1 MSGTV
6 SFPDDHRPLA
16 IVGGSLI
23 DGSGGPALLDAT
35 VLIDGEQITDVGPSA
50 STPAPPGA
58 DVIDARGKFLMPGL
72 VDMHVHVYTPDKW
85 HPELFLAA
93 GVTTVLDLGGQV
105 ADVTAYREAIEAG
118 VMLGPRLYFT
128 GPLLEE
134 DDPYPGFA
142 AFSRR
147 VDATRIEAEV
157 DALASAGVDG
167 IKLYVS
173 VRPATARR
181 ACAHAHAAGLPVFMH
196 QHATWG
202 ADAAV
207 AGVDCVEHLNVFGQL
222 APDALRPADPGR
234 MTPFEYGAWLWSWIG
249 EVDPRSDAVHR
260 LYDALITAGTALD
273 PTLVLSASR
282 PGALGDDVGD
292 TSMDDPED
300 TPLLSVLPAP
310 VRDELV
316 GRWSER
322 RHAASRA
329 SEASRDR
336 TRRAWDHMLALVGGF
351 HRAGGVVLAGTDCP
365 NVAIVA
371 GFSLHRELELLVRA
385 GLSPMEAIV
394 AATRR
399 PAERLGKTAIFG
411 TVAPGHSA
419 DLLVLGADPLA
430 DIGNVRRIERVIARG
445 VAHEPESLLAARR
458 QRESLRS

>member
-1 MSGTV
+1 MAGAV
-6 SFPDDHRPLA
+6 SPRDQHRPLA

-23 DGSGGPALLDAT
+23 DGRGGPVIANAT
-35 VLIDGEQITDVGPSA
+35 VVIADDQFTAVGSSG

-58 DVIDARGKFLMPGL
+58 DVIDARGTFLMPGL

-105 ADVTAYREAIEAG
+105 RDVAAHRAAIESG
-118 VMLGPRLYFT
+118 TILGPRLHFT
-128 GPLLEE
+128 GPMLEE
-134 DDPYPGFA
+134 DEPYQGFA
-142 AFSRR
+142 AFCQR
-147 VDATRIEAEV
+147 VDATLVEAEV
-157 DALASAGVDG
+157 DALAAAGVDG
-167 IKLYVS
+167 IKLYVT

-202 ADAAV
+202 ADAAG

-222 APDALRPADPGR
+222 APEALRPADPGR
-234 MTPFEYGAWLWSWIG
+234 MTPFEYGGWLWSWIAD
-249 EVDPRSDAVHR
+249 VDPRSDAVRR
-260 LYDALITAGTALD
+260 LYDALIAAGTALD

-282 PGALGDDVGD
+282 PGALGEDVGD
-292 TSMDDPED
+292 TSMDDPER
-300 TPLLSVLPAP
+300 TPLLPVLPPP
-310 VRDELV
+310 VREELV
-316 GRWSER
+316 SRWAER
-322 RHAASRA
+322 RQAASRA
-329 SEASRDR
+329 SEASKDR
-336 TRRAWDHMLALVGGF
+336 TRRAWQNMLALVGGF

-399 PAERLGKTAIFG
+399 PAERLGKTAVFG

-430 DIGNVRRIERVIARG
+430 DIRNVRRIERVIARG
-445 VAHEPESLLAARR
+445 LVHEPERLLAARR
-458 QRESLRS
+458 HGAAG